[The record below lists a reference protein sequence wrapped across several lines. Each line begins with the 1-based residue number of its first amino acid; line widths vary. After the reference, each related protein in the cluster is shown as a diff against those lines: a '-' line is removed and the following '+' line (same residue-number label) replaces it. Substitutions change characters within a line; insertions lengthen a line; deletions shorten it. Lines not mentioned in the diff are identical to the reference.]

1 MTGTGMGH
9 PLDWLDRP
17 RPDAGVELF
26 DAESAERT
34 PYPEIAAR
42 ALGMAGGLAA
52 AGVRPRTVVP
62 LLCDTGPELIAG
74 FYGVQAAGCAVSVL
88 APPTRLSGGAH
99 RERVRDV
106 LDALGSEVLVVDA
119 GHERYA
125 REVVGEP
132 GFAAHRPVR
141 LLRTDELAAAGPARR
156 DPAELALVQFTSGSS
171 GRPRGVRV
179 SHDALAAN
187 TAAIRA
193 WERATDDDAWCS
205 WLPMHH
211 DMGLIGCMVVPVSG
225 GNNDL
230 AVCTPETFVRHPLAY
245 LRRFDRGGAS
255 ITATPA
261 FGLRRIV
268 DRVRPGQLDGM
279 DFSGWRAVIVGAE
292 RTDPALVRSFTG
304 LLAGHG
310 LAPGSLTP
318 AYGLA
323 ESTLAVTGVAIGGQP
338 SSVRIRR
345 RELAVGAPVRIAAG
359 PDDAGTIDVISCG
372 RPLTGLDV
380 RLVDDTGRPVP
391 PGHLGEIEITGT
403 SLADGYLD
411 DASGAG
417 TTFEDG
423 RLRTRD
429 VAFEHGGEVY
439 VIGRLGD
446 CIKVNARYL
455 FAEDVELLLGRAGL
469 DPNRTCVALGQD
481 DARARAYAVLEEL
494 DAECAEIA
502 DRVLSTTCPGVEREV
517 VRVPRGTIPRTT
529 SGKSRRRELWFTLR
543 NRPDQRR
550 ERENADALRGGGR
563 P

>member
-1 MTGTGMGH
+1 MTGTGPEH

-17 RPDAGVELF
+17 RTSAGVELF

-42 ALGMAGGLAA
+42 ALGMAGGLVV
-52 AGVRPRTVVP
+52 GRVRARTVVP
-62 LLCDTGPELIAG
+62 LLCSTGPELIAG
-74 FYGVQAAGCAVSVL
+74 FYGIQAAGCVVSVL
-88 APPTRLSGGAH
+88 APPTRMSGDAH
-99 RERVRDV
+99 RERIREVLDV
-106 LDALGSEVLVVDA
+106 LDAEVLVVDA
-119 GHERYA
+119 SHERYA

-132 GFAAHRPVR
+132 GFAAHRSVR
-141 LLRTDELAAAGPARR
+141 LLKTDELAAADPARR
-156 DPAELALVQFTSGSS
+156 GPAELALVQFTSGSS

-187 TAAIRA
+187 TAAIRV

-261 FGLRRIV
+261 FGLQRIV
-268 DRVRPGQLDGM
+268 DRIRPGQLDGM

-292 RTDPALVRSFTG
+292 RIDPVLVRSFTG

-323 ESTLAVTGVAIGGQP
+323 ESTLAVTGVPIDRQP

-345 RELAVGAPVRIAAG
+345 RELAVGAPVRTAAG
-359 PDDAGTIDVISCG
+359 GGTHDADAIDVISCG

-380 RLVDDTGRPVP
+380 CLVDDAAGPYRQ
-391 PGHLGEIEITGT
+391 GT
-403 SLADGYLD
+403 SVRSRSPGPRSPTATWTTLPRPGPPSRAAGCAPAMWPSSSAAKCMSSAGSAT
-411 DASGAG
+411 AS
-417 TTFEDG
+417 
-423 RLRTRD
+423 R
-429 VAFEHGGEVY
+429 
-439 VIGRLGD
+439 
-446 CIKVNARYL
+446 
-455 FAEDVELLLGRAGL
+455 
-469 DPNRTCVALGQD
+469 
-481 DARARAYAVLEEL
+481 
-494 DAECAEIA
+494 
-502 DRVLSTTCPGVEREV
+502 STPAICS
-517 VRVPRGTIPRTT
+517 PRTSSCCSAAPAWT
-529 SGKSRRRELWFTLR
+529 
-543 NRPDQRR
+543 
-550 ERENADALRGGGR
+550 
-563 P
+563 